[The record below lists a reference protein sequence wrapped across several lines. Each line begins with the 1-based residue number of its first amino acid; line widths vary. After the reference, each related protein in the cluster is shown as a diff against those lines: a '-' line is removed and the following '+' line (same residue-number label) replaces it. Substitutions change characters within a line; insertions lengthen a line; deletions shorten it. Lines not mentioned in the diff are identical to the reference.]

1 MALASIYV
9 TFSELRYSNDVEA
22 EPFQWLELFVNVLWE
37 YQHDWKPMSSTP
49 TAPKRRGPESFC
61 RSPLCTA
68 AALGR
73 PELFHWVSDT
83 PRALSK
89 AQKDRTNAPD
99 RSGMTP
105 LTWAAYNDHE
115 NVVKLL
121 LQYSVINVN
130 HMTKSGSTVLMI
142 AAQRNAVGVMELLGE
157 DGRAAVSGV
166 SPVGPTIEDVD

>member
-1 MALASIYV
+1 
-9 TFSELRYSNDVEA
+9 
-22 EPFQWLELFVNVLWE
+22 
-37 YQHDWKPMSSTP
+37 
-49 TAPKRRGPESFC
+49 
-61 RSPLCTA
+61 
-68 AALGR
+68 
-73 PELFHWVSDT
+73 
-83 PRALSK
+83 
-89 AQKDRTNAPD
+89 
-99 RSGMTP
+99 MTP